1 MSYFVA
7 GKRFAS
13 PIKPGPRKERAKQRD
28 DVREMMSCSSVS
40 VANSSSSSST
50 SSIQPPAPL
59 TPRPMQTA
67 VIGEQLLTN
76 NYEVH
81 DLPSP
86 EQEEVSGHV
95 EQNPTVT
102 AALLARIEFLEA
114 ENERLKAS
122 QLSKPREHLRIQDI
136 MHDDKLVRLFT
147 GFASYGMFSTFF
159 NFLGPAVNNLNY
171 RGEREGGRQRKR
183 KRKIDPENQLFLTMV
198 KLRLN
203 LRLRDIAFRFGLSI
217 SQASRY
223 FTTWVC
229 FLYHHIK
236 EINWTPSTDQVW
248 ATLPPIFKE
257 RYPTTYVIIDASEIF
272 IETPTD
278 LHMQSSTWSQYKHHN
293 TFKFLVACTPNGV
306 VFFVS
311 PLYVGSI
318 SDVELTKCCGLLDI
332 LQDKPGVAVMA
343 DRGFTIKD
351 MLKEINVELNIPP
364 FLLDKQQ
371 LTAGEV
377 EEGRKIAAVRIHVER
392 AIGRIKQ
399 FTILKETLPLSLAR
413 LSNQIVFVCSMLTN
427 FFPALV
433 PLPEESSEAL
443 VEEYFGQLSSD
454 DDVDSFDSD
463 SDMDQTHT
471 DDDVTGNVD

>member
-1 MSYFVA
+1 MLCFVA

-13 PIKPGPRKERAKQRD
+13 PIKPGLRKERAKQRD
-28 DVREMMSCSSVS
+28 ERREMMSTTSLGVVGSSNTSSV
-40 VANSSSSSST
+40 T
-50 SSIQPPAPL
+50 SSVQHPAPL
-59 TPRPMQTA
+59 TPPPMHTA
-67 VIGEQLLTN
+67 VIGEQLLTS
-76 NYEVH
+76 NYEVY

-86 EQEEVSGHV
+86 EQEEASGHI
-95 EQNPTVT
+95 EQNPTIT

-122 QLSKPREHLRIQDI
+122 QLARPRQHLQIKDIQ
-136 MHDDKLVRLFT
+136 HDDKLIRLFT
-147 GFASYGMFSTFF
+147 GFASYTMFSIFF
-159 NFLGPAVNNLNY
+159 NFLGPVVNNLNY
-171 RGEREGGRQRKR
+171 RGEKEGDRQRKR
-183 KRKIDPENQLFLTMV
+183 RRKIDPENQLFLTLV
-198 KLRLN
+198 KLKLN
-203 LRLRDIAFRFGLSI
+203 LRLRDVAFRFGLSI

-229 FLYHHIK
+229 FLYHHLK
-236 EINWTPSTDQVW
+236 EINWIPTTDQVW

-257 RYPTTYVIIDASEIF
+257 RYPTTYAIIDATEIF

-306 VFFVS
+306 IFFVS

-318 SDVELTKCCGLLDI
+318 SDVELTKCCGLLDV
-332 LQDKPGVAVMA
+332 LQDKPGVAIMA

-351 MLKEINVELNIPP
+351 ILKEINVELNIPP

-371 LTAGEV
+371 LTAAEV

-399 FTILKETLPLSLAR
+399 FAILKETLPLSMAR

-427 FFPALV
+427 FLPALV

-454 DDVDSFDSD
+454 DDMDLLDSD
-463 SDMDQTHT
+463 SDMD
-471 DDDVTGNVD
+471 DDDL